1 MKANVRRLL
10 WGLALTVASLLVLG
24 AVEVSSALAGM
35 PAPLSY
41 SDGSLSWV
49 WGLVMIAGMM
59 ALPTAVS
66 IVHTLRDRR
75 EKASGGEAQVIPLH
89 AESVERSQSERKAA

>member
-10 WGLALTVASLLVLG
+10 WGLGLAVASLVVLG
-24 AVEVSSALAGM
+24 TVAASSALARM

-49 WGLVMIAGMM
+49 WGPVIIAGMM
-59 ALPTAVS
+59 ALPTAVYV
-66 IVHTLRDRR
+66 VHALRDRR
-75 EKASGGEAQVIPLH
+75 EEASAGEAQVVPLH
-89 AESVERSQSERKAA
+89 AASAEKTESERKAA

>member
-1 MKANVRRLL
+1 MKANLRRLL
-10 WGLALTVASLLVLG
+10 WGLALTVASLVVLG
-24 AVEVSSALAGM
+24 GVAVSSTLARM

-49 WGLVMIAGMM
+49 WGLAMIAGMV

-66 IVHTLRDRR
+66 IVHLLRKRR
-75 EKASGGEAQVIPLH
+75 KKASGGEAQVIPLH
-89 AESVERSQSERKAA
+89 AESVERSQSKRKAA